1 MEVYPHM
8 KQLIPKE
15 SRYGKNIGNQTH
27 TYSAKDMTGVCRF
40 ISEKYKYCPYH
51 LNELFLLFLI
61 YTH

>member
-27 TYSAKDMTGVCRF
+27 TYSAKDMIGVSRF
-40 ISEKYKYCPYH
+40 ISDKYTFVAAHSSIP
-51 LNELFLLFLI
+51 
-61 YTH
+61 